1 MQRTSFD
8 VNSIAALLRQTE
20 ANLAGLKPRQEA
32 PRYLS
37 DPLGATASYP
47 APVPSRPLG
56 SGVELESQVVQLR
69 NCLETLERR
78 LEEELRSFLAISDK
92 RLQVRE
98 EQLRGVGETL
108 QASADAAL
116 EQLGR
121 RVDVRL
127 RELERA
133 GMAPTALDEVW
144 DCIKRLQNDCQDLDS
159 KLRRATS
166 TDEIA
171 ERFQEME
178 RAQAQRLEDR
188 LATQERRLSD
198 YRVQLQG
205 SNREFLQA
213 IEHRCEMLEKNFWE
227 GQSDRGDVVE
237 AVFKRLA
244 EAAPIRELHDEIN
257 SSNYDKEV
265 QRSRLAAAEAKLSKF
280 AALESKVDFMESQ
293 MSQQLEE
300 QAQQFRNVGELQQR
314 LVQKLSATEASC
326 QRVEAQ
332 GSVLQAK
339 LQAQMEEDRDRH
351 SSSFESMQLRLV
363 QRLEEVEGRSSRY
376 ATRSEKD
383 LVDNMTA
390 LAQKISEDNAAA
402 QRQAD
407 KRLHSIEERCDQ
419 VVQMA
424 RVQMERGV
432 QDLKVEAEATKNALE
447 MDLHRAERFMQE
459 MGSKISSQ
467 EAQLLRMSEMDVQRS
482 RLETLE
488 SKVNEVQGEQRTLRD
503 VKAIVDA
510 HKLQADRRHGDLE
523 ISMTSLEEQLRGREQ
538 RRSNDV
544 EEQRAR
550 YEGLE
555 SRLTEVQV
563 GQVRQNTTLE
573 NLTATLTNLEPKTVG
588 QIADMARLE
597 QAILVLQQQQR
608 NQSFATTMG
617 SLDRSGVTEPASPT
631 RASSPVGRRVEDR
644 VRRLEDAVDLLP
656 PRLQDRL
663 RALENASGSSELRS
677 SSAAS
682 AAVNAVAA
690 SLAPQLEELRTRLG
704 LLGQQQGDLDS
715 RLRRAESRER
725 PAAHQ
730 PAMQEPVAQPAR
742 EPAVDSRNASPK
754 NSPEI
759 SELEARLSR
768 LEDHLLTLDS
778 LDSSGME
785 TSALP
790 SGATLQVTLNCIGDS
805 EEPISSSDIRSALQE
820 VESVELLRVDFPD
833 RDRAAVCWVSTGSG
847 AAETRLRRLL
857 EDSDSVLRQRLGVLE
872 VSRVSAT
879 PAAAQ
884 AVARQLS
891 TRVGSLEEAQRQLAE
906 GLGSVE
912 RQVLNIEGRLAGSLG
927 LSTFS
932 RRPMPSF
939 PALPSSYSE
948 PVMEPTTEPVARAGR
963 SNAPRE
969 ADEEGSVRDLDFGAA
984 LDGSPPPDSR
994 HLPHFRSLAAEERR
1008 LEMERAAERREQER
1022 RVQEETQ
1029 RKREQEA
1036 ADRVRRE
1043 LEEAEVKRKEALE
1056 FHRRRMQEESA
1067 ARSAQLAEEA
1077 KEGELRRKRQQEE
1090 AEEAERK
1097 IREEQERQRQQRKDE
1112 DERRKKE
1119 EEQDAREIAAQ
1130 KKREQEQRMRDDEQ
1144 RRKEADEKNRKE
1156 AEEARIK
1163 EAEEAEAEEKK
1174 RKEAEAQKKR
1184 EAEEQMRKE
1193 AEEQERREAMEAEEQ
1208 RKRQEAE
1215 EAEEA
1220 RQAQQKAQEAK
1231 QKQLEAAR
1239 AAAGVVQPKEHTPTS
1254 QAGAPKPG
1262 FEKRRARVTGLPPT
1276 ARASARSKEE
1286 EIKKVF
1292 AAIDTTSSGALTL
1305 DDLQSFLCDFLG
1317 FGQAEVA
1324 AFHQRFGE
1332 GDAMSLEGFK
1342 KGYASLNPFT
1352 LTKRHKELIIRK
1364 SGSLSS
1370 AGLQALQL
1378 EELED
1383 SEVYVC
1389 ELTNTAYVDVCKRCA
1404 ILIGPSETSV
1414 FVRDCE
1420 DCVFWIA
1427 AQQLRTRDCKRCSFF
1442 LYSKTEPV
1450 IESSEDLAFAPW
1462 SASYPCSKAHFEKLG
1477 FNPEKNLWNAIYD
1490 FSGKVGKCNWRI
1502 LGLEETARLQIELED
1517 PPPKP
1522 EPENPAAPLTYEAL
1536 CAEPLESGESCGT
1549 SVGQIPQTRP
1559 ALPAAPPMDFKE
1571 VQQIVV
1577 QDGGKLAALEQLV
1590 RLRRK
1595 DSSSQPS
1602 TPGALAMATLAG
1614 KTLMKA
1620 GGGSAETEAVAKA
1633 TPASASS
1640 ALGMARLAGQTL
1652 MEAGTTVHG
1661 TMAVEEEDSSGD
1673 SPRPAPSKAPKPAAK
1688 PAAKPDAAQVRK
1700 LLGES
1705 SDEESEE
1712 AKPST
1717 APSASAALPKLSL
1730 GKAMPKPAVNRA
1742 HPVAVDSEEDD
1753 DSDIEEAMKKAA
1765 AAASAS
1771 RTSPLGGSSAAKS
1784 APTSLRLSPQS
1795 RAEASVPVVDDEDD
1809 DSGNDFDEDID
1820 LPM

>member
-1 MQRTSFD
+1 
-8 VNSIAALLRQTE
+8 
-20 ANLAGLKPRQEA
+20 
-32 PRYLS
+32 
-37 DPLGATASYP
+37 
-47 APVPSRPLG
+47 VPSRPLG

-133 GMAPTALDEVW
+133 GMAPMALDEVW

-244 EAAPIRELHDEIN
+244 EAAPIRELHDEKIN

-523 ISMTSLEEQLRGREQ
+523 ISMTSLE
-538 RRSNDV
+538 DC
-544 EEQRAR
+544 
-550 YEGLE
+550 
-555 SRLTEVQV
+555 
-563 GQVRQNTTLE
+563 
-573 NLTATLTNLEPKTVG
+573 
-588 QIADMARLE
+588 
-597 QAILVLQQQQR
+597 
-608 NQSFATTMG
+608 
-617 SLDRSGVTEPASPT
+617 
-631 RASSPVGRRVEDR
+631 
-644 VRRLEDAVDLLP
+644 
-656 PRLQDRL
+656 
-663 RALENASGSSELRS
+663 ELS
-677 SSAAS
+677 
-682 AAVNAVAA
+682 
-690 SLAPQLEELRTRLG
+690 
-704 LLGQQQGDLDS
+704 
-715 RLRRAESRER
+715 
-725 PAAHQ
+725 
-730 PAMQEPVAQPAR
+730 
-742 EPAVDSRNASPK
+742 
-754 NSPEI
+754 
-759 SELEARLSR
+759 
-768 LEDHLLTLDS
+768 
-778 LDSSGME
+778 
-785 TSALP
+785 
-790 SGATLQVTLNCIGDS
+790 
-805 EEPISSSDIRSALQE
+805 
-820 VESVELLRVDFPD
+820 
-833 RDRAAVCWVSTGSG
+833 
-847 AAETRLRRLL
+847 
-857 EDSDSVLRQRLGVLE
+857 
-872 VSRVSAT
+872 
-879 PAAAQ
+879 
-884 AVARQLS
+884 
-891 TRVGSLEEAQRQLAE
+891 
-906 GLGSVE
+906 
-912 RQVLNIEGRLAGSLG
+912 
-927 LSTFS
+927 
-932 RRPMPSF
+932 
-939 PALPSSYSE
+939 
-948 PVMEPTTEPVARAGR
+948 
-963 SNAPRE
+963 
-969 ADEEGSVRDLDFGAA
+969 
-984 LDGSPPPDSR
+984 
-994 HLPHFRSLAAEERR
+994 
-1008 LEMERAAERREQER
+1008 
-1022 RVQEETQ
+1022 
-1029 RKREQEA
+1029 
-1036 ADRVRRE
+1036 
-1043 LEEAEVKRKEALE
+1043 
-1056 FHRRRMQEESA
+1056 
-1067 ARSAQLAEEA
+1067 
-1077 KEGELRRKRQQEE
+1077 QEE

-1620 GGGSAETEAVAKA
+1620 GGGSAEMEAVAKATPASASSALGMARLAGQTLMEAGGGSAETEAVAKATPASASSALGMARLAGQTLMEAGGGSAETEAVAKA

>member
-1 MQRTSFD
+1 
-8 VNSIAALLRQTE
+8 
-20 ANLAGLKPRQEA
+20 
-32 PRYLS
+32 
-37 DPLGATASYP
+37 
-47 APVPSRPLG
+47 VPSRPLG

-133 GMAPTALDEVW
+133 GMAPMALDEVW

-244 EAAPIRELHDEIN
+244 EAAPIRELHDEKIN

-597 QAILVLQQQQR
+597 QAILVL
-608 NQSFATTMG
+608 
-617 SLDRSGVTEPASPT
+617 
-631 RASSPVGRRVEDR
+631 
-644 VRRLEDAVDLLP
+644 
-656 PRLQDRL
+656 
-663 RALENASGSSELRS
+663 
-677 SSAAS
+677 
-682 AAVNAVAA
+682 
-690 SLAPQLEELRTRLG
+690 
-704 LLGQQQGDLDS
+704 
-715 RLRRAESRER
+715 
-725 PAAHQ
+725 
-730 PAMQEPVAQPAR
+730 
-742 EPAVDSRNASPK
+742 
-754 NSPEI
+754 
-759 SELEARLSR
+759 
-768 LEDHLLTLDS
+768 
-778 LDSSGME
+778 
-785 TSALP
+785 
-790 SGATLQVTLNCIGDS
+790 
-805 EEPISSSDIRSALQE
+805 
-820 VESVELLRVDFPD
+820 
-833 RDRAAVCWVSTGSG
+833 
-847 AAETRLRRLL
+847 
-857 EDSDSVLRQRLGVLE
+857 
-872 VSRVSAT
+872 
-879 PAAAQ
+879 
-884 AVARQLS
+884 
-891 TRVGSLEEAQRQLAE
+891 
-906 GLGSVE
+906 
-912 RQVLNIEGRLAGSLG
+912 
-927 LSTFS
+927 
-932 RRPMPSF
+932 
-939 PALPSSYSE
+939 
-948 PVMEPTTEPVARAGR
+948 
-963 SNAPRE
+963 
-969 ADEEGSVRDLDFGAA
+969 
-984 LDGSPPPDSR
+984 
-994 HLPHFRSLAAEERR
+994 
-1008 LEMERAAERREQER
+1008 
-1022 RVQEETQ
+1022 
-1029 RKREQEA
+1029 
-1036 ADRVRRE
+1036 
-1043 LEEAEVKRKEALE
+1043 
-1056 FHRRRMQEESA
+1056 
-1067 ARSAQLAEEA
+1067 
-1077 KEGELRRKRQQEE
+1077 
-1090 AEEAERK
+1090 
-1097 IREEQERQRQQRKDE
+1097 QRQQRKDE

-1620 GGGSAETEAVAKA
+1620 GGGSAEMEAVAKATPASASSALGMARLAGQTLMEAGGGSAETEAVAKATPASASSALGMARLAGQTLMEAGGGSAETEAVAKA

>member
-1 MQRTSFD
+1 
-8 VNSIAALLRQTE
+8 
-20 ANLAGLKPRQEA
+20 
-32 PRYLS
+32 
-37 DPLGATASYP
+37 
-47 APVPSRPLG
+47 VPSRPLG

-133 GMAPTALDEVW
+133 GMAPMALDEVW

-244 EAAPIRELHDEIN
+244 EAAPIRELHDEKIN

-363 QRLEEVEGRSSRY
+363 QRLEE
-376 ATRSEKD
+376 
-383 LVDNMTA
+383 
-390 LAQKISEDNAAA
+390 
-402 QRQAD
+402 
-407 KRLHSIEERCDQ
+407 
-419 VVQMA
+419 
-424 RVQMERGV
+424 
-432 QDLKVEAEATKNALE
+432 
-447 MDLHRAERFMQE
+447 
-459 MGSKISSQ
+459 
-467 EAQLLRMSEMDVQRS
+467 
-482 RLETLE
+482 
-488 SKVNEVQGEQRTLRD
+488 
-503 VKAIVDA
+503 
-510 HKLQADRRHGDLE
+510 
-523 ISMTSLEEQLRGREQ
+523 
-538 RRSNDV
+538 
-544 EEQRAR
+544 
-550 YEGLE
+550 
-555 SRLTEVQV
+555 
-563 GQVRQNTTLE
+563 
-573 NLTATLTNLEPKTVG
+573 
-588 QIADMARLE
+588 
-597 QAILVLQQQQR
+597 
-608 NQSFATTMG
+608 
-617 SLDRSGVTEPASPT
+617 
-631 RASSPVGRRVEDR
+631 
-644 VRRLEDAVDLLP
+644 
-656 PRLQDRL
+656 
-663 RALENASGSSELRS
+663 
-677 SSAAS
+677 
-682 AAVNAVAA
+682 
-690 SLAPQLEELRTRLG
+690 
-704 LLGQQQGDLDS
+704 
-715 RLRRAESRER
+715 
-725 PAAHQ
+725 
-730 PAMQEPVAQPAR
+730 
-742 EPAVDSRNASPK
+742 
-754 NSPEI
+754 
-759 SELEARLSR
+759 
-768 LEDHLLTLDS
+768 
-778 LDSSGME
+778 
-785 TSALP
+785 
-790 SGATLQVTLNCIGDS
+790 
-805 EEPISSSDIRSALQE
+805 
-820 VESVELLRVDFPD
+820 
-833 RDRAAVCWVSTGSG
+833 
-847 AAETRLRRLL
+847 
-857 EDSDSVLRQRLGVLE
+857 
-872 VSRVSAT
+872 
-879 PAAAQ
+879 
-884 AVARQLS
+884 
-891 TRVGSLEEAQRQLAE
+891 
-906 GLGSVE
+906 
-912 RQVLNIEGRLAGSLG
+912 
-927 LSTFS
+927 
-932 RRPMPSF
+932 
-939 PALPSSYSE
+939 
-948 PVMEPTTEPVARAGR
+948 
-963 SNAPRE
+963 
-969 ADEEGSVRDLDFGAA
+969 
-984 LDGSPPPDSR
+984 
-994 HLPHFRSLAAEERR
+994 
-1008 LEMERAAERREQER
+1008 
-1022 RVQEETQ
+1022 
-1029 RKREQEA
+1029 
-1036 ADRVRRE
+1036 
-1043 LEEAEVKRKEALE
+1043 
-1056 FHRRRMQEESA
+1056 
-1067 ARSAQLAEEA
+1067 
-1077 KEGELRRKRQQEE
+1077 
-1090 AEEAERK
+1090 
-1097 IREEQERQRQQRKDE
+1097 
-1112 DERRKKE
+1112 
-1119 EEQDAREIAAQ
+1119 
-1130 KKREQEQRMRDDEQ
+1130 EQRMRDDEQ

-1620 GGGSAETEAVAKA
+1620 GGGSAEMEAVAKATPASASSALGMARLAGQTLMEAGGGSAETEAVAKATPASASSALGMARLAGQTLMEAGGGSAETEAVAKA

>member
-1 MQRTSFD
+1 
-8 VNSIAALLRQTE
+8 
-20 ANLAGLKPRQEA
+20 
-32 PRYLS
+32 
-37 DPLGATASYP
+37 
-47 APVPSRPLG
+47 VPSRPLG

-133 GMAPTALDEVW
+133 GMAPMALDEVW

-244 EAAPIRELHDEIN
+244 EAAPIRELHDEKIN

-790 SGATLQVTLNCIGDS
+790 SGATLQVTLDCIGDS

-1029 RKREQEA
+1029 R
-1036 ADRVRRE
+1036 
-1043 LEEAEVKRKEALE
+1043 
-1056 FHRRRMQEESA
+1056 
-1067 ARSAQLAEEA
+1067 
-1077 KEGELRRKRQQEE
+1077 
-1090 AEEAERK
+1090 
-1097 IREEQERQRQQRKDE
+1097 
-1112 DERRKKE
+1112 
-1119 EEQDAREIAAQ
+1119 
-1130 KKREQEQRMRDDEQ
+1130 KREQEQRMRDDEQ

-1620 GGGSAETEAVAKA
+1620 GGGSAEMEAVAKATPASASSALGMARLAGQTLMEAGGGSAETEAVAKATPASASSALGMARLAGQTLMEAGGGSAETEAVAKA

>member
-1 MQRTSFD
+1 
-8 VNSIAALLRQTE
+8 
-20 ANLAGLKPRQEA
+20 
-32 PRYLS
+32 
-37 DPLGATASYP
+37 
-47 APVPSRPLG
+47 VPSRPLG

-133 GMAPTALDEVW
+133 GMAPMALDEVW

-244 EAAPIRELHDEIN
+244 EAAPIRELHDEKIN

-523 ISMTSLEEQLRGREQ
+523 ISMTSL
-538 RRSNDV
+538 
-544 EEQRAR
+544 
-550 YEGLE
+550 
-555 SRLTEVQV
+555 
-563 GQVRQNTTLE
+563 
-573 NLTATLTNLEPKTVG
+573 
-588 QIADMARLE
+588 
-597 QAILVLQQQQR
+597 
-608 NQSFATTMG
+608 
-617 SLDRSGVTEPASPT
+617 
-631 RASSPVGRRVEDR
+631 
-644 VRRLEDAVDLLP
+644 
-656 PRLQDRL
+656 
-663 RALENASGSSELRS
+663 
-677 SSAAS
+677 
-682 AAVNAVAA
+682 
-690 SLAPQLEELRTRLG
+690 
-704 LLGQQQGDLDS
+704 
-715 RLRRAESRER
+715 
-725 PAAHQ
+725 
-730 PAMQEPVAQPAR
+730 
-742 EPAVDSRNASPK
+742 
-754 NSPEI
+754 
-759 SELEARLSR
+759 
-768 LEDHLLTLDS
+768 
-778 LDSSGME
+778 
-785 TSALP
+785 
-790 SGATLQVTLNCIGDS
+790 
-805 EEPISSSDIRSALQE
+805 
-820 VESVELLRVDFPD
+820 
-833 RDRAAVCWVSTGSG
+833 
-847 AAETRLRRLL
+847 
-857 EDSDSVLRQRLGVLE
+857 
-872 VSRVSAT
+872 
-879 PAAAQ
+879 
-884 AVARQLS
+884 
-891 TRVGSLEEAQRQLAE
+891 
-906 GLGSVE
+906 
-912 RQVLNIEGRLAGSLG
+912 
-927 LSTFS
+927 
-932 RRPMPSF
+932 
-939 PALPSSYSE
+939 
-948 PVMEPTTEPVARAGR
+948 
-963 SNAPRE
+963 
-969 ADEEGSVRDLDFGAA
+969 
-984 LDGSPPPDSR
+984 
-994 HLPHFRSLAAEERR
+994 
-1008 LEMERAAERREQER
+1008 
-1022 RVQEETQ
+1022 
-1029 RKREQEA
+1029 
-1036 ADRVRRE
+1036 
-1043 LEEAEVKRKEALE
+1043 
-1056 FHRRRMQEESA
+1056 
-1067 ARSAQLAEEA
+1067 
-1077 KEGELRRKRQQEE
+1077 
-1090 AEEAERK
+1090 
-1097 IREEQERQRQQRKDE
+1097 
-1112 DERRKKE
+1112 
-1119 EEQDAREIAAQ
+1119 
-1130 KKREQEQRMRDDEQ
+1130 
-1144 RRKEADEKNRKE
+1144 
-1156 AEEARIK
+1156 
-1163 EAEEAEAEEKK
+1163 
-1174 RKEAEAQKKR
+1174 EAQKKR

-1620 GGGSAETEAVAKA
+1620 GGGSAEMEAVAKATPASASSALGMARLAGQTLMEAGGGSAETEAVAKATPASASSALGMARLAGQTLMEAGGGSAETEAVAKA

>member
-1 MQRTSFD
+1 
-8 VNSIAALLRQTE
+8 
-20 ANLAGLKPRQEA
+20 
-32 PRYLS
+32 
-37 DPLGATASYP
+37 
-47 APVPSRPLG
+47 
-56 SGVELESQVVQLR
+56 
-69 NCLETLERR
+69 
-78 LEEELRSFLAISDK
+78 
-92 RLQVRE
+92 
-98 EQLRGVGETL
+98 
-108 QASADAAL
+108 
-116 EQLGR
+116 
-121 RVDVRL
+121 
-127 RELERA
+127 
-133 GMAPTALDEVW
+133 
-144 DCIKRLQNDCQDLDS
+144 
-159 KLRRATS
+159 
-166 TDEIA
+166 
-171 ERFQEME
+171 
-178 RAQAQRLEDR
+178 
-188 LATQERRLSD
+188 
-198 YRVQLQG
+198 
-205 SNREFLQA
+205 
-213 IEHRCEMLEKNFWE
+213 MLEKNFWE

-244 EAAPIRELHDEIN
+244 EAAPIRELHDEKIN

-790 SGATLQVTLNCIGDS
+790 SGATLQVTLDCIGDS

-939 PALPSSYSE
+939 P
-948 PVMEPTTEPVARAGR
+948 
-963 SNAPRE
+963 
-969 ADEEGSVRDLDFGAA
+969 
-984 LDGSPPPDSR
+984 
-994 HLPHFRSLAAEERR
+994 
-1008 LEMERAAERREQER
+1008 
-1022 RVQEETQ
+1022 
-1029 RKREQEA
+1029 
-1036 ADRVRRE
+1036 
-1043 LEEAEVKRKEALE
+1043 
-1056 FHRRRMQEESA
+1056 
-1067 ARSAQLAEEA
+1067 A

-1620 GGGSAETEAVAKA
+1620 GGGSAEMEAVAKATPASASSALGMARLAGQTLMEAGGGSAETEAVAKATPASASSALGMARLAGQTLMEAGGGSAETEAVAKA

>member
-1 MQRTSFD
+1 
-8 VNSIAALLRQTE
+8 
-20 ANLAGLKPRQEA
+20 
-32 PRYLS
+32 
-37 DPLGATASYP
+37 
-47 APVPSRPLG
+47 VPSRPLG

-133 GMAPTALDEVW
+133 GMAPMALDEVW

-244 EAAPIRELHDEIN
+244 EAAPIRELHDEKIN

-790 SGATLQVTLNCIGDS
+790 SGATLQVTLDCIGDS

-1144 RRKEADEKNRKE
+1144 RRKE
-1156 AEEARIK
+1156 
-1163 EAEEAEAEEKK
+1163 
-1174 RKEAEAQKKR
+1174 
-1184 EAEEQMRKE
+1184 
-1193 AEEQERREAMEAEEQ
+1193 
-1208 RKRQEAE
+1208 
-1215 EAEEA
+1215 
-1220 RQAQQKAQEAK
+1220 
-1231 QKQLEAAR
+1231 
-1239 AAAGVVQPKEHTPTS
+1239 
-1254 QAGAPKPG
+1254 
-1262 FEKRRARVTGLPPT
+1262 
-1276 ARASARSKEE
+1276 
-1286 EIKKVF
+1286 
-1292 AAIDTTSSGALTL
+1292 
-1305 DDLQSFLCDFLG
+1305 
-1317 FGQAEVA
+1317 
-1324 AFHQRFGE
+1324 
-1332 GDAMSLEGFK
+1332 
-1342 KGYASLNPFT
+1342 
-1352 LTKRHKELIIRK
+1352 
-1364 SGSLSS
+1364 
-1370 AGLQALQL
+1370 
-1378 EELED
+1378 
-1383 SEVYVC
+1383 
-1389 ELTNTAYVDVCKRCA
+1389 
-1404 ILIGPSETSV
+1404 
-1414 FVRDCE
+1414 
-1420 DCVFWIA
+1420 
-1427 AQQLRTRDCKRCSFF
+1427 
-1442 LYSKTEPV
+1442 
-1450 IESSEDLAFAPW
+1450 
-1462 SASYPCSKAHFEKLG
+1462 
-1477 FNPEKNLWNAIYD
+1477 
-1490 FSGKVGKCNWRI
+1490 
-1502 LGLEETARLQIELED
+1502 
-1517 PPPKP
+1517 
-1522 EPENPAAPLTYEAL
+1522 
-1536 CAEPLESGESCGT
+1536 
-1549 SVGQIPQTRP
+1549 
-1559 ALPAAPPMDFKE
+1559 
-1571 VQQIVV
+1571 
-1577 QDGGKLAALEQLV
+1577 
-1590 RLRRK
+1590 

-1614 KTLMKA
+1614 KTLMKAGGGSAEMEAVAKATPASASSALGMARLAGQTLMEAGGGSAETEAVAKATPASASSALGMARLAGQTLMEA

>member
-1 MQRTSFD
+1 
-8 VNSIAALLRQTE
+8 
-20 ANLAGLKPRQEA
+20 
-32 PRYLS
+32 
-37 DPLGATASYP
+37 
-47 APVPSRPLG
+47 VPSRPLG

-133 GMAPTALDEVW
+133 GMAPMALDEVW

-244 EAAPIRELHDEIN
+244 EAAPIRELHDEKIN
-257 SSNYDKEV
+257 SSNYDKE
-265 QRSRLAAAEAKLSKF
+265 
-280 AALESKVDFMESQ
+280 
-293 MSQQLEE
+293 
-300 QAQQFRNVGELQQR
+300 
-314 LVQKLSATEASC
+314 
-326 QRVEAQ
+326 
-332 GSVLQAK
+332 
-339 LQAQMEEDRDRH
+339 
-351 SSSFESMQLRLV
+351 
-363 QRLEEVEGRSSRY
+363 
-376 ATRSEKD
+376 
-383 LVDNMTA
+383 
-390 LAQKISEDNAAA
+390 
-402 QRQAD
+402 
-407 KRLHSIEERCDQ
+407 
-419 VVQMA
+419 
-424 RVQMERGV
+424 
-432 QDLKVEAEATKNALE
+432 
-447 MDLHRAERFMQE
+447 
-459 MGSKISSQ
+459 
-467 EAQLLRMSEMDVQRS
+467 
-482 RLETLE
+482 
-488 SKVNEVQGEQRTLRD
+488 
-503 VKAIVDA
+503 
-510 HKLQADRRHGDLE
+510 
-523 ISMTSLEEQLRGREQ
+523 
-538 RRSNDV
+538 
-544 EEQRAR
+544 
-550 YEGLE
+550 
-555 SRLTEVQV
+555 
-563 GQVRQNTTLE
+563 
-573 NLTATLTNLEPKTVG
+573 
-588 QIADMARLE
+588 
-597 QAILVLQQQQR
+597 
-608 NQSFATTMG
+608 
-617 SLDRSGVTEPASPT
+617 
-631 RASSPVGRRVEDR
+631 
-644 VRRLEDAVDLLP
+644 
-656 PRLQDRL
+656 
-663 RALENASGSSELRS
+663 
-677 SSAAS
+677 
-682 AAVNAVAA
+682 
-690 SLAPQLEELRTRLG
+690 
-704 LLGQQQGDLDS
+704 
-715 RLRRAESRER
+715 
-725 PAAHQ
+725 
-730 PAMQEPVAQPAR
+730 
-742 EPAVDSRNASPK
+742 
-754 NSPEI
+754 
-759 SELEARLSR
+759 
-768 LEDHLLTLDS
+768 
-778 LDSSGME
+778 
-785 TSALP
+785 
-790 SGATLQVTLNCIGDS
+790 
-805 EEPISSSDIRSALQE
+805 
-820 VESVELLRVDFPD
+820 
-833 RDRAAVCWVSTGSG
+833 
-847 AAETRLRRLL
+847 
-857 EDSDSVLRQRLGVLE
+857 
-872 VSRVSAT
+872 
-879 PAAAQ
+879 
-884 AVARQLS
+884 
-891 TRVGSLEEAQRQLAE
+891 
-906 GLGSVE
+906 
-912 RQVLNIEGRLAGSLG
+912 
-927 LSTFS
+927 
-932 RRPMPSF
+932 
-939 PALPSSYSE
+939 
-948 PVMEPTTEPVARAGR
+948 
-963 SNAPRE
+963 
-969 ADEEGSVRDLDFGAA
+969 
-984 LDGSPPPDSR
+984 
-994 HLPHFRSLAAEERR
+994 
-1008 LEMERAAERREQER
+1008 
-1022 RVQEETQ
+1022 
-1029 RKREQEA
+1029 
-1036 ADRVRRE
+1036 
-1043 LEEAEVKRKEALE
+1043 
-1056 FHRRRMQEESA
+1056 
-1067 ARSAQLAEEA
+1067 
-1077 KEGELRRKRQQEE
+1077 
-1090 AEEAERK
+1090 
-1097 IREEQERQRQQRKDE
+1097 QRKDE

-1620 GGGSAETEAVAKA
+1620 GGGSAEMEAVAKATPASASSALGMARLAGQTLMEAGGGSAETEAVAKATPASASSALGMARLAGQTLMEAGGGSAETEAVAKA

>member
-1 MQRTSFD
+1 
-8 VNSIAALLRQTE
+8 
-20 ANLAGLKPRQEA
+20 
-32 PRYLS
+32 
-37 DPLGATASYP
+37 
-47 APVPSRPLG
+47 VPSRPLG

-133 GMAPTALDEVW
+133 GMAPMALDEVW

-244 EAAPIRELHDEIN
+244 EAAPIRELHDEKIN

-790 SGATLQVTLNCIGDS
+790 SGATLQVTLDCIGDS

-1029 RKREQEA
+1029 RKRE
-1036 ADRVRRE
+1036 
-1043 LEEAEVKRKEALE
+1043 
-1056 FHRRRMQEESA
+1056 
-1067 ARSAQLAEEA
+1067 
-1077 KEGELRRKRQQEE
+1077 QEE

-1620 GGGSAETEAVAKA
+1620 GGGSAEMEAVAKATPASASSALGMARLAGQTLMEAGGGSAETEAVAKATPASASSALGMARLAGQTLMEAGGGSAETEAVAKA

>member
-1 MQRTSFD
+1 
-8 VNSIAALLRQTE
+8 
-20 ANLAGLKPRQEA
+20 
-32 PRYLS
+32 
-37 DPLGATASYP
+37 
-47 APVPSRPLG
+47 VPSRPLG

-133 GMAPTALDEVW
+133 GMAPMALDEVW

-244 EAAPIRELHDEIN
+244 EAAPIRELHDEKIN

-631 RASSPVGRRVEDR
+631 RASSP
-644 VRRLEDAVDLLP
+644 
-656 PRLQDRL
+656 
-663 RALENASGSSELRS
+663 
-677 SSAAS
+677 
-682 AAVNAVAA
+682 
-690 SLAPQLEELRTRLG
+690 LEELRTRLG

-790 SGATLQVTLNCIGDS
+790 SGATLQVTLDCIGDS

-1043 LEEAEVKRKEALE
+1043 LEEAEVKRKALE

-1620 GGGSAETEAVAKA
+1620 GGGSAEMEAVAKATPASASSALGMARLAGQTLMEAGGGSAETEAVAKATPASASSALGMARLAGQTLMEAGGGSAETEAVAKA

>member
-1 MQRTSFD
+1 
-8 VNSIAALLRQTE
+8 
-20 ANLAGLKPRQEA
+20 
-32 PRYLS
+32 
-37 DPLGATASYP
+37 
-47 APVPSRPLG
+47 VPSRPLG

-133 GMAPTALDEVW
+133 GMAPMALDEVW

-244 EAAPIRELHDEIN
+244 EAAPIRELHDEKIN

-523 ISMTSLEEQLRGREQ
+523 ISMTSL
-538 RRSNDV
+538 
-544 EEQRAR
+544 
-550 YEGLE
+550 
-555 SRLTEVQV
+555 
-563 GQVRQNTTLE
+563 
-573 NLTATLTNLEPKTVG
+573 
-588 QIADMARLE
+588 
-597 QAILVLQQQQR
+597 
-608 NQSFATTMG
+608 
-617 SLDRSGVTEPASPT
+617 
-631 RASSPVGRRVEDR
+631 
-644 VRRLEDAVDLLP
+644 
-656 PRLQDRL
+656 
-663 RALENASGSSELRS
+663 
-677 SSAAS
+677 
-682 AAVNAVAA
+682 
-690 SLAPQLEELRTRLG
+690 
-704 LLGQQQGDLDS
+704 
-715 RLRRAESRER
+715 
-725 PAAHQ
+725 
-730 PAMQEPVAQPAR
+730 
-742 EPAVDSRNASPK
+742 
-754 NSPEI
+754 
-759 SELEARLSR
+759 
-768 LEDHLLTLDS
+768 
-778 LDSSGME
+778 
-785 TSALP
+785 
-790 SGATLQVTLNCIGDS
+790 
-805 EEPISSSDIRSALQE
+805 
-820 VESVELLRVDFPD
+820 
-833 RDRAAVCWVSTGSG
+833 
-847 AAETRLRRLL
+847 
-857 EDSDSVLRQRLGVLE
+857 
-872 VSRVSAT
+872 
-879 PAAAQ
+879 
-884 AVARQLS
+884 
-891 TRVGSLEEAQRQLAE
+891 
-906 GLGSVE
+906 
-912 RQVLNIEGRLAGSLG
+912 
-927 LSTFS
+927 
-932 RRPMPSF
+932 
-939 PALPSSYSE
+939 
-948 PVMEPTTEPVARAGR
+948 
-963 SNAPRE
+963 
-969 ADEEGSVRDLDFGAA
+969 
-984 LDGSPPPDSR
+984 
-994 HLPHFRSLAAEERR
+994 
-1008 LEMERAAERREQER
+1008 
-1022 RVQEETQ
+1022 
-1029 RKREQEA
+1029 
-1036 ADRVRRE
+1036 
-1043 LEEAEVKRKEALE
+1043 
-1056 FHRRRMQEESA
+1056 
-1067 ARSAQLAEEA
+1067 
-1077 KEGELRRKRQQEE
+1077 
-1090 AEEAERK
+1090 
-1097 IREEQERQRQQRKDE
+1097 
-1112 DERRKKE
+1112 
-1119 EEQDAREIAAQ
+1119 
-1130 KKREQEQRMRDDEQ
+1130 
-1144 RRKEADEKNRKE
+1144 
-1156 AEEARIK
+1156 
-1163 EAEEAEAEEKK
+1163 
-1174 RKEAEAQKKR
+1174 
-1184 EAEEQMRKE
+1184 EEQMRKE

-1620 GGGSAETEAVAKA
+1620 GGGSAEMEAVAKATPASASSALGMARLAGQTLMEAGGGSAETEAVAKATPASASSALGMARLAGQTLMEAGGGSAETEAVAKA

>member
-1 MQRTSFD
+1 
-8 VNSIAALLRQTE
+8 
-20 ANLAGLKPRQEA
+20 
-32 PRYLS
+32 
-37 DPLGATASYP
+37 
-47 APVPSRPLG
+47 VPSRPLG

-133 GMAPTALDEVW
+133 GMAPMALDEVW

-244 EAAPIRELHDEIN
+244 EAAPIRELHDEKIN

-467 EAQLLRMSEMDVQRS
+467 
-482 RLETLE
+482 
-488 SKVNEVQGEQRTLRD
+488 
-503 VKAIVDA
+503 
-510 HKLQADRRHGDLE
+510 
-523 ISMTSLEEQLRGREQ
+523 
-538 RRSNDV
+538 
-544 EEQRAR
+544 
-550 YEGLE
+550 
-555 SRLTEVQV
+555 
-563 GQVRQNTTLE
+563 
-573 NLTATLTNLEPKTVG
+573 
-588 QIADMARLE
+588 
-597 QAILVLQQQQR
+597 
-608 NQSFATTMG
+608 
-617 SLDRSGVTEPASPT
+617 
-631 RASSPVGRRVEDR
+631 
-644 VRRLEDAVDLLP
+644 
-656 PRLQDRL
+656 
-663 RALENASGSSELRS
+663 
-677 SSAAS
+677 
-682 AAVNAVAA
+682 
-690 SLAPQLEELRTRLG
+690 
-704 LLGQQQGDLDS
+704 
-715 RLRRAESRER
+715 
-725 PAAHQ
+725 
-730 PAMQEPVAQPAR
+730 
-742 EPAVDSRNASPK
+742 
-754 NSPEI
+754 
-759 SELEARLSR
+759 
-768 LEDHLLTLDS
+768 
-778 LDSSGME
+778 
-785 TSALP
+785 
-790 SGATLQVTLNCIGDS
+790 
-805 EEPISSSDIRSALQE
+805 
-820 VESVELLRVDFPD
+820 
-833 RDRAAVCWVSTGSG
+833 
-847 AAETRLRRLL
+847 
-857 EDSDSVLRQRLGVLE
+857 
-872 VSRVSAT
+872 
-879 PAAAQ
+879 
-884 AVARQLS
+884 
-891 TRVGSLEEAQRQLAE
+891 
-906 GLGSVE
+906 
-912 RQVLNIEGRLAGSLG
+912 
-927 LSTFS
+927 
-932 RRPMPSF
+932 
-939 PALPSSYSE
+939 
-948 PVMEPTTEPVARAGR
+948 
-963 SNAPRE
+963 
-969 ADEEGSVRDLDFGAA
+969 
-984 LDGSPPPDSR
+984 
-994 HLPHFRSLAAEERR
+994 
-1008 LEMERAAERREQER
+1008 
-1022 RVQEETQ
+1022 
-1029 RKREQEA
+1029 
-1036 ADRVRRE
+1036 
-1043 LEEAEVKRKEALE
+1043 
-1056 FHRRRMQEESA
+1056 
-1067 ARSAQLAEEA
+1067 
-1077 KEGELRRKRQQEE
+1077 E

-1620 GGGSAETEAVAKA
+1620 GGGSAEMEAVAKATPASASSALGMARLAGQTLMEAGGGSAETEAVAKATPASASSALGMARLAGQTLMEAGGGSAETEAVAKA

>member
-1 MQRTSFD
+1 
-8 VNSIAALLRQTE
+8 
-20 ANLAGLKPRQEA
+20 
-32 PRYLS
+32 
-37 DPLGATASYP
+37 
-47 APVPSRPLG
+47 VPSRPLG

-133 GMAPTALDEVW
+133 GMAPMALDEVW

-790 SGATLQVTLNCIGDS
+790 SGATLQVTLDCIGDS

-1620 GGGSAETEAVAKA
+1620 GGGSAEMEAVAKA

>member
-1 MQRTSFD
+1 
-8 VNSIAALLRQTE
+8 
-20 ANLAGLKPRQEA
+20 
-32 PRYLS
+32 
-37 DPLGATASYP
+37 
-47 APVPSRPLG
+47 VPSRPLG

-133 GMAPTALDEVW
+133 GMAPMALDEVW

-244 EAAPIRELHDEIN
+244 EAAPIRELHDEKIN

-790 SGATLQVTLNCIGDS
+790 SGATLQVTLDCIGDS

-1029 RKREQEA
+1029 RKP
-1036 ADRVRRE
+1036 
-1043 LEEAEVKRKEALE
+1043 
-1056 FHRRRMQEESA
+1056 
-1067 ARSAQLAEEA
+1067 
-1077 KEGELRRKRQQEE
+1077 
-1090 AEEAERK
+1090 ERK

-1620 GGGSAETEAVAKA
+1620 GGGSAEMEAVAKATPASASSALGMARLAGQTLMEAGGGSAETEAVAKATPASASSALGMARLAGQTLMEAGGGSAETEAVAKA

>member
-1 MQRTSFD
+1 M
-8 VNSIAALLRQTE
+8 
-20 ANLAGLKPRQEA
+20 
-32 PRYLS
+32 
-37 DPLGATASYP
+37 
-47 APVPSRPLG
+47 
-56 SGVELESQVVQLR
+56 
-69 NCLETLERR
+69 
-78 LEEELRSFLAISDK
+78 
-92 RLQVRE
+92 
-98 EQLRGVGETL
+98 
-108 QASADAAL
+108 
-116 EQLGR
+116 
-121 RVDVRL
+121 
-127 RELERA
+127 
-133 GMAPTALDEVW
+133 W
-144 DCIKRLQNDCQDLDS
+144 
-159 KLRRATS
+159 
-166 TDEIA
+166 
-171 ERFQEME
+171 
-178 RAQAQRLEDR
+178 
-188 LATQERRLSD
+188 RLSD

-213 IEHRCEMLEKNFWE
+213 KESAAMAKPWVVWSQAIEHRCEMQRARAKRLEKNFWE

-244 EAAPIRELHDEIN
+244 EAAPIRELHDEKIN

>member
-1 MQRTSFD
+1 
-8 VNSIAALLRQTE
+8 
-20 ANLAGLKPRQEA
+20 
-32 PRYLS
+32 
-37 DPLGATASYP
+37 
-47 APVPSRPLG
+47 VPSRPLG

-133 GMAPTALDEVW
+133 GMAPMALDEVW

-244 EAAPIRELHDEIN
+244 EAAPIRELHDEKIN

-790 SGATLQVTLNCIGDS
+790 SGATLQVTLDCIGDS

-857 EDSDSVLRQRLGVLE
+857 EDSDSVLRQRLG
-872 VSRVSAT
+872 
-879 PAAAQ
+879 
-884 AVARQLS
+884 
-891 TRVGSLEEAQRQLAE
+891 
-906 GLGSVE
+906 
-912 RQVLNIEGRLAGSLG
+912 
-927 LSTFS
+927 
-932 RRPMPSF
+932 
-939 PALPSSYSE
+939 
-948 PVMEPTTEPVARAGR
+948 
-963 SNAPRE
+963 
-969 ADEEGSVRDLDFGAA
+969 
-984 LDGSPPPDSR
+984 
-994 HLPHFRSLAAEERR
+994 
-1008 LEMERAAERREQER
+1008 
-1022 RVQEETQ
+1022 
-1029 RKREQEA
+1029 
-1036 ADRVRRE
+1036 
-1043 LEEAEVKRKEALE
+1043 
-1056 FHRRRMQEESA
+1056 
-1067 ARSAQLAEEA
+1067 
-1077 KEGELRRKRQQEE
+1077 

-1620 GGGSAETEAVAKA
+1620 GGGSAEMEAVAKATPASASSALGMARLAGQTLMEAGGGSAETEAVAKATPASASSALGMARLAGQTLMEAGGGSAETEAVAKA

>member
-1 MQRTSFD
+1 
-8 VNSIAALLRQTE
+8 
-20 ANLAGLKPRQEA
+20 
-32 PRYLS
+32 
-37 DPLGATASYP
+37 
-47 APVPSRPLG
+47 VPSRPLG

-133 GMAPTALDEVW
+133 GMAPMALDEVW

-244 EAAPIRELHDEIN
+244 EAAPIRELHDEKIN

-538 RRSNDV
+538 RR
-544 EEQRAR
+544 
-550 YEGLE
+550 
-555 SRLTEVQV
+555 T
-563 GQVRQNTTLE
+563 
-573 NLTATLTNLEPKTVG
+573 
-588 QIADMARLE
+588 
-597 QAILVLQQQQR
+597 
-608 NQSFATTMG
+608 
-617 SLDRSGVTEPASPT
+617 
-631 RASSPVGRRVEDR
+631 
-644 VRRLEDAVDLLP
+644 
-656 PRLQDRL
+656 
-663 RALENASGSSELRS
+663 
-677 SSAAS
+677 
-682 AAVNAVAA
+682 
-690 SLAPQLEELRTRLG
+690 
-704 LLGQQQGDLDS
+704 
-715 RLRRAESRER
+715 
-725 PAAHQ
+725 
-730 PAMQEPVAQPAR
+730 
-742 EPAVDSRNASPK
+742 
-754 NSPEI
+754 
-759 SELEARLSR
+759 
-768 LEDHLLTLDS
+768 
-778 LDSSGME
+778 
-785 TSALP
+785 
-790 SGATLQVTLNCIGDS
+790 
-805 EEPISSSDIRSALQE
+805 
-820 VESVELLRVDFPD
+820 
-833 RDRAAVCWVSTGSG
+833 
-847 AAETRLRRLL
+847 
-857 EDSDSVLRQRLGVLE
+857 
-872 VSRVSAT
+872 
-879 PAAAQ
+879 
-884 AVARQLS
+884 
-891 TRVGSLEEAQRQLAE
+891 
-906 GLGSVE
+906 
-912 RQVLNIEGRLAGSLG
+912 
-927 LSTFS
+927 
-932 RRPMPSF
+932 
-939 PALPSSYSE
+939 
-948 PVMEPTTEPVARAGR
+948 
-963 SNAPRE
+963 
-969 ADEEGSVRDLDFGAA
+969 
-984 LDGSPPPDSR
+984 
-994 HLPHFRSLAAEERR
+994 
-1008 LEMERAAERREQER
+1008 
-1022 RVQEETQ
+1022 
-1029 RKREQEA
+1029 
-1036 ADRVRRE
+1036 
-1043 LEEAEVKRKEALE
+1043 
-1056 FHRRRMQEESA
+1056 
-1067 ARSAQLAEEA
+1067 
-1077 KEGELRRKRQQEE
+1077 
-1090 AEEAERK
+1090 
-1097 IREEQERQRQQRKDE
+1097 
-1112 DERRKKE
+1112 
-1119 EEQDAREIAAQ
+1119 
-1130 KKREQEQRMRDDEQ
+1130 
-1144 RRKEADEKNRKE
+1144 DEKNRKE

-1620 GGGSAETEAVAKA
+1620 GGGSAEMEAVAKATPASASSALGMARLAGQTLMEAGGGSAETEAVAKATPASASSALGMARLAGQTLMEAGGGSAETEAVAKA

>member
-1 MQRTSFD
+1 
-8 VNSIAALLRQTE
+8 
-20 ANLAGLKPRQEA
+20 
-32 PRYLS
+32 
-37 DPLGATASYP
+37 
-47 APVPSRPLG
+47 VPSRPLG

-133 GMAPTALDEVW
+133 GMAPMALDEVW

-244 EAAPIRELHDEIN
+244 EAAPIRELHDEKIN

-339 LQAQMEEDRDRH
+339 LQ
-351 SSSFESMQLRLV
+351 
-363 QRLEEVEGRSSRY
+363 
-376 ATRSEKD
+376 
-383 LVDNMTA
+383 
-390 LAQKISEDNAAA
+390 
-402 QRQAD
+402 
-407 KRLHSIEERCDQ
+407 
-419 VVQMA
+419 
-424 RVQMERGV
+424 
-432 QDLKVEAEATKNALE
+432 
-447 MDLHRAERFMQE
+447 
-459 MGSKISSQ
+459 
-467 EAQLLRMSEMDVQRS
+467 
-482 RLETLE
+482 
-488 SKVNEVQGEQRTLRD
+488 
-503 VKAIVDA
+503 
-510 HKLQADRRHGDLE
+510 
-523 ISMTSLEEQLRGREQ
+523 
-538 RRSNDV
+538 
-544 EEQRAR
+544 
-550 YEGLE
+550 
-555 SRLTEVQV
+555 
-563 GQVRQNTTLE
+563 
-573 NLTATLTNLEPKTVG
+573 
-588 QIADMARLE
+588 
-597 QAILVLQQQQR
+597 
-608 NQSFATTMG
+608 
-617 SLDRSGVTEPASPT
+617 
-631 RASSPVGRRVEDR
+631 
-644 VRRLEDAVDLLP
+644 
-656 PRLQDRL
+656 
-663 RALENASGSSELRS
+663 
-677 SSAAS
+677 
-682 AAVNAVAA
+682 
-690 SLAPQLEELRTRLG
+690 
-704 LLGQQQGDLDS
+704 
-715 RLRRAESRER
+715 
-725 PAAHQ
+725 
-730 PAMQEPVAQPAR
+730 
-742 EPAVDSRNASPK
+742 
-754 NSPEI
+754 
-759 SELEARLSR
+759 
-768 LEDHLLTLDS
+768 
-778 LDSSGME
+778 
-785 TSALP
+785 
-790 SGATLQVTLNCIGDS
+790 
-805 EEPISSSDIRSALQE
+805 
-820 VESVELLRVDFPD
+820 
-833 RDRAAVCWVSTGSG
+833 
-847 AAETRLRRLL
+847 
-857 EDSDSVLRQRLGVLE
+857 
-872 VSRVSAT
+872 
-879 PAAAQ
+879 
-884 AVARQLS
+884 
-891 TRVGSLEEAQRQLAE
+891 
-906 GLGSVE
+906 
-912 RQVLNIEGRLAGSLG
+912 
-927 LSTFS
+927 
-932 RRPMPSF
+932 
-939 PALPSSYSE
+939 
-948 PVMEPTTEPVARAGR
+948 
-963 SNAPRE
+963 
-969 ADEEGSVRDLDFGAA
+969 
-984 LDGSPPPDSR
+984 
-994 HLPHFRSLAAEERR
+994 
-1008 LEMERAAERREQER
+1008 
-1022 RVQEETQ
+1022 
-1029 RKREQEA
+1029 
-1036 ADRVRRE
+1036 
-1043 LEEAEVKRKEALE
+1043 
-1056 FHRRRMQEESA
+1056 
-1067 ARSAQLAEEA
+1067 
-1077 KEGELRRKRQQEE
+1077 
-1090 AEEAERK
+1090 
-1097 IREEQERQRQQRKDE
+1097 
-1112 DERRKKE
+1112 RRKKE

-1620 GGGSAETEAVAKA
+1620 GGGSAEMEAVAKATPASASSALGMARLAGQTLMEAGGGSAETEAVAKATPASASSALGMARLAGQTLMEAGGGSAETEAVAKA

>member
-1 MQRTSFD
+1 
-8 VNSIAALLRQTE
+8 
-20 ANLAGLKPRQEA
+20 
-32 PRYLS
+32 
-37 DPLGATASYP
+37 
-47 APVPSRPLG
+47 
-56 SGVELESQVVQLR
+56 
-69 NCLETLERR
+69 
-78 LEEELRSFLAISDK
+78 
-92 RLQVRE
+92 
-98 EQLRGVGETL
+98 
-108 QASADAAL
+108 
-116 EQLGR
+116 
-121 RVDVRL
+121 
-127 RELERA
+127 
-133 GMAPTALDEVW
+133 
-144 DCIKRLQNDCQDLDS
+144 
-159 KLRRATS
+159 
-166 TDEIA
+166 
-171 ERFQEME
+171 
-178 RAQAQRLEDR
+178 
-188 LATQERRLSD
+188 
-198 YRVQLQG
+198 
-205 SNREFLQA
+205 
-213 IEHRCEMLEKNFWE
+213 MLEKNFWE

-244 EAAPIRELHDEIN
+244 EAAPIRELHDEKIN

-790 SGATLQVTLNCIGDS
+790 SGATLQVTLDCIGDS

-857 EDSDSVLRQRLGVLE
+857 
-872 VSRVSAT
+872 
-879 PAAAQ
+879 
-884 AVARQLS
+884 
-891 TRVGSLEEAQRQLAE
+891 
-906 GLGSVE
+906 
-912 RQVLNIEGRLAGSLG
+912 
-927 LSTFS
+927 
-932 RRPMPSF
+932 
-939 PALPSSYSE
+939 
-948 PVMEPTTEPVARAGR
+948 
-963 SNAPRE
+963 
-969 ADEEGSVRDLDFGAA
+969 
-984 LDGSPPPDSR
+984 
-994 HLPHFRSLAAEERR
+994 
-1008 LEMERAAERREQER
+1008 
-1022 RVQEETQ
+1022 
-1029 RKREQEA
+1029 
-1036 ADRVRRE
+1036 
-1043 LEEAEVKRKEALE
+1043 
-1056 FHRRRMQEESA
+1056 
-1067 ARSAQLAEEA
+1067 
-1077 KEGELRRKRQQEE
+1077 EE

-1620 GGGSAETEAVAKA
+1620 GGGSAEMEAVAKATPASASSALGMARLAGQTLMEAGGGSAETEAVAKATPASASSALGMARLAGQTLMEAGGGSAETEAVAKA

>member
-1 MQRTSFD
+1 
-8 VNSIAALLRQTE
+8 
-20 ANLAGLKPRQEA
+20 
-32 PRYLS
+32 
-37 DPLGATASYP
+37 
-47 APVPSRPLG
+47 VPSRPLG

-133 GMAPTALDEVW
+133 GMAPMALDEVW

-244 EAAPIRELHDEIN
+244 EAAPIRELHDEKIN

-790 SGATLQVTLNCIGDS
+790 SGATLQVTLDCIGDS

-1022 RVQEETQ
+1022 R
-1029 RKREQEA
+1029 
-1036 ADRVRRE
+1036 
-1043 LEEAEVKRKEALE
+1043 
-1056 FHRRRMQEESA
+1056 
-1067 ARSAQLAEEA
+1067 EA

-1620 GGGSAETEAVAKA
+1620 GGGSAEMEAVAKATPASASSALGMARLAGQTLMEAGGGSAETEAVAKATPASASSALGMARLAGQTLMEAGGGSAETEAVAKA

>member
-1 MQRTSFD
+1 
-8 VNSIAALLRQTE
+8 
-20 ANLAGLKPRQEA
+20 
-32 PRYLS
+32 
-37 DPLGATASYP
+37 
-47 APVPSRPLG
+47 VPSRPLG

-133 GMAPTALDEVW
+133 GMAPMALDEVW

-244 EAAPIRELHDEIN
+244 EAAPIRELHDEKIN

-538 RRSNDV
+538 RRSND
-544 EEQRAR
+544 
-550 YEGLE
+550 
-555 SRLTEVQV
+555 
-563 GQVRQNTTLE
+563 
-573 NLTATLTNLEPKTVG
+573 
-588 QIADMARLE
+588 
-597 QAILVLQQQQR
+597 
-608 NQSFATTMG
+608 
-617 SLDRSGVTEPASPT
+617 
-631 RASSPVGRRVEDR
+631 
-644 VRRLEDAVDLLP
+644 
-656 PRLQDRL
+656 
-663 RALENASGSSELRS
+663 
-677 SSAAS
+677 
-682 AAVNAVAA
+682 
-690 SLAPQLEELRTRLG
+690 
-704 LLGQQQGDLDS
+704 
-715 RLRRAESRER
+715 
-725 PAAHQ
+725 
-730 PAMQEPVAQPAR
+730 
-742 EPAVDSRNASPK
+742 
-754 NSPEI
+754 
-759 SELEARLSR
+759 
-768 LEDHLLTLDS
+768 
-778 LDSSGME
+778 
-785 TSALP
+785 
-790 SGATLQVTLNCIGDS
+790 
-805 EEPISSSDIRSALQE
+805 
-820 VESVELLRVDFPD
+820 
-833 RDRAAVCWVSTGSG
+833 
-847 AAETRLRRLL
+847 
-857 EDSDSVLRQRLGVLE
+857 
-872 VSRVSAT
+872 
-879 PAAAQ
+879 
-884 AVARQLS
+884 
-891 TRVGSLEEAQRQLAE
+891 
-906 GLGSVE
+906 
-912 RQVLNIEGRLAGSLG
+912 
-927 LSTFS
+927 
-932 RRPMPSF
+932 
-939 PALPSSYSE
+939 
-948 PVMEPTTEPVARAGR
+948 
-963 SNAPRE
+963 
-969 ADEEGSVRDLDFGAA
+969 
-984 LDGSPPPDSR
+984 
-994 HLPHFRSLAAEERR
+994 
-1008 LEMERAAERREQER
+1008 
-1022 RVQEETQ
+1022 
-1029 RKREQEA
+1029 
-1036 ADRVRRE
+1036 
-1043 LEEAEVKRKEALE
+1043 
-1056 FHRRRMQEESA
+1056 
-1067 ARSAQLAEEA
+1067 
-1077 KEGELRRKRQQEE
+1077 
-1090 AEEAERK
+1090 
-1097 IREEQERQRQQRKDE
+1097 
-1112 DERRKKE
+1112 
-1119 EEQDAREIAAQ
+1119 
-1130 KKREQEQRMRDDEQ
+1130 
-1144 RRKEADEKNRKE
+1144 
-1156 AEEARIK
+1156 
-1163 EAEEAEAEEKK
+1163 
-1174 RKEAEAQKKR
+1174 AEAQKKR

-1620 GGGSAETEAVAKA
+1620 GGGSAEMEAVAKATPASASSALGMARLAGQTLMEAGGGSAETEAVAKATPASASSALGMARLAGQTLMEAGGGSAETEAVAKA

>member
-1 MQRTSFD
+1 
-8 VNSIAALLRQTE
+8 
-20 ANLAGLKPRQEA
+20 
-32 PRYLS
+32 
-37 DPLGATASYP
+37 
-47 APVPSRPLG
+47 VPSRPLG

-133 GMAPTALDEVW
+133 GMAPMALDEVW

-244 EAAPIRELHDEIN
+244 EAAPIRELHDEKIN

-523 ISMTSLEEQLRGREQ
+523 ISMTSL
-538 RRSNDV
+538 
-544 EEQRAR
+544 
-550 YEGLE
+550 
-555 SRLTEVQV
+555 
-563 GQVRQNTTLE
+563 
-573 NLTATLTNLEPKTVG
+573 
-588 QIADMARLE
+588 
-597 QAILVLQQQQR
+597 
-608 NQSFATTMG
+608 
-617 SLDRSGVTEPASPT
+617 
-631 RASSPVGRRVEDR
+631 
-644 VRRLEDAVDLLP
+644 
-656 PRLQDRL
+656 
-663 RALENASGSSELRS
+663 
-677 SSAAS
+677 
-682 AAVNAVAA
+682 
-690 SLAPQLEELRTRLG
+690 
-704 LLGQQQGDLDS
+704 
-715 RLRRAESRER
+715 
-725 PAAHQ
+725 
-730 PAMQEPVAQPAR
+730 
-742 EPAVDSRNASPK
+742 
-754 NSPEI
+754 
-759 SELEARLSR
+759 
-768 LEDHLLTLDS
+768 
-778 LDSSGME
+778 
-785 TSALP
+785 
-790 SGATLQVTLNCIGDS
+790 
-805 EEPISSSDIRSALQE
+805 
-820 VESVELLRVDFPD
+820 
-833 RDRAAVCWVSTGSG
+833 
-847 AAETRLRRLL
+847 
-857 EDSDSVLRQRLGVLE
+857 
-872 VSRVSAT
+872 
-879 PAAAQ
+879 
-884 AVARQLS
+884 
-891 TRVGSLEEAQRQLAE
+891 
-906 GLGSVE
+906 
-912 RQVLNIEGRLAGSLG
+912 
-927 LSTFS
+927 
-932 RRPMPSF
+932 
-939 PALPSSYSE
+939 
-948 PVMEPTTEPVARAGR
+948 
-963 SNAPRE
+963 
-969 ADEEGSVRDLDFGAA
+969 
-984 LDGSPPPDSR
+984 
-994 HLPHFRSLAAEERR
+994 
-1008 LEMERAAERREQER
+1008 
-1022 RVQEETQ
+1022 
-1029 RKREQEA
+1029 
-1036 ADRVRRE
+1036 
-1043 LEEAEVKRKEALE
+1043 
-1056 FHRRRMQEESA
+1056 
-1067 ARSAQLAEEA
+1067 
-1077 KEGELRRKRQQEE
+1077 
-1090 AEEAERK
+1090 
-1097 IREEQERQRQQRKDE
+1097 
-1112 DERRKKE
+1112 

-1620 GGGSAETEAVAKA
+1620 GGGSAEMEAVAKATPASASSALGMARLAGQTLMEAGGGSAETEAVAKATPASASSALGMARLAGQTLMEAGGGSAETEAVAKA

>member
-1 MQRTSFD
+1 
-8 VNSIAALLRQTE
+8 
-20 ANLAGLKPRQEA
+20 
-32 PRYLS
+32 
-37 DPLGATASYP
+37 
-47 APVPSRPLG
+47 VPSRPLG

-133 GMAPTALDEVW
+133 GMAPMALDEVW

-244 EAAPIRELHDEIN
+244 EAAPIRELHDEKIN

-790 SGATLQVTLNCIGDS
+790 SGATLQVTLDCIGDS

-820 VESVELLRVDFPD
+820 VES
-833 RDRAAVCWVSTGSG
+833 
-847 AAETRLRRLL
+847 
-857 EDSDSVLRQRLGVLE
+857 
-872 VSRVSAT
+872 
-879 PAAAQ
+879 
-884 AVARQLS
+884 
-891 TRVGSLEEAQRQLAE
+891 
-906 GLGSVE
+906 
-912 RQVLNIEGRLAGSLG
+912 
-927 LSTFS
+927 
-932 RRPMPSF
+932 
-939 PALPSSYSE
+939 
-948 PVMEPTTEPVARAGR
+948 
-963 SNAPRE
+963 
-969 ADEEGSVRDLDFGAA
+969 
-984 LDGSPPPDSR
+984 
-994 HLPHFRSLAAEERR
+994 
-1008 LEMERAAERREQER
+1008 
-1022 RVQEETQ
+1022 
-1029 RKREQEA
+1029 
-1036 ADRVRRE
+1036 
-1043 LEEAEVKRKEALE
+1043 
-1056 FHRRRMQEESA
+1056 
-1067 ARSAQLAEEA
+1067 
-1077 KEGELRRKRQQEE
+1077 GELRRKRQQEE

-1620 GGGSAETEAVAKA
+1620 GGGSAEMEAVAKATPASASSALGMARLAGQTLMEAGGGSAETEAVAKATPASASSALGMARLAGQTLMEAGGGSAETEAVAKA

>member
-1 MQRTSFD
+1 
-8 VNSIAALLRQTE
+8 
-20 ANLAGLKPRQEA
+20 
-32 PRYLS
+32 
-37 DPLGATASYP
+37 
-47 APVPSRPLG
+47 VPSRPLG

-133 GMAPTALDEVW
+133 GMAPMALDEVW

-244 EAAPIRELHDEIN
+244 EAAPIRELHDEKIN

-631 RASSPVGRRVEDR
+631 RASSP
-644 VRRLEDAVDLLP
+644 
-656 PRLQDRL
+656 
-663 RALENASGSSELRS
+663 
-677 SSAAS
+677 
-682 AAVNAVAA
+682 
-690 SLAPQLEELRTRLG
+690 LEELRTRLG

-790 SGATLQVTLNCIGDS
+790 SGATLQVTLDCIGDS

-1620 GGGSAETEAVAKA
+1620 GGGSAEMEAVAKATPASASSALGMARLAGQTLMEAGGGSAETEAVAKATPASASSALGMARLAGQTLMEAGGGSAETEAVAKA

>member
-1 MQRTSFD
+1 
-8 VNSIAALLRQTE
+8 
-20 ANLAGLKPRQEA
+20 
-32 PRYLS
+32 
-37 DPLGATASYP
+37 
-47 APVPSRPLG
+47 VPSRPLG

-133 GMAPTALDEVW
+133 GMAPMALDEVW

-244 EAAPIRELHDEIN
+244 EAAPIRELHDEKIN

-790 SGATLQVTLNCIGDS
+790 SGATLQVTLDCIGDS

-820 VESVELLRVDFPD
+820 
-833 RDRAAVCWVSTGSG
+833 
-847 AAETRLRRLL
+847 
-857 EDSDSVLRQRLGVLE
+857 
-872 VSRVSAT
+872 
-879 PAAAQ
+879 
-884 AVARQLS
+884 
-891 TRVGSLEEAQRQLAE
+891 
-906 GLGSVE
+906 
-912 RQVLNIEGRLAGSLG
+912 
-927 LSTFS
+927 
-932 RRPMPSF
+932 
-939 PALPSSYSE
+939 
-948 PVMEPTTEPVARAGR
+948 
-963 SNAPRE
+963 
-969 ADEEGSVRDLDFGAA
+969 
-984 LDGSPPPDSR
+984 
-994 HLPHFRSLAAEERR
+994 
-1008 LEMERAAERREQER
+1008 
-1022 RVQEETQ
+1022 
-1029 RKREQEA
+1029 
-1036 ADRVRRE
+1036 
-1043 LEEAEVKRKEALE
+1043 
-1056 FHRRRMQEESA
+1056 
-1067 ARSAQLAEEA
+1067 
-1077 KEGELRRKRQQEE
+1077 
-1090 AEEAERK
+1090 
-1097 IREEQERQRQQRKDE
+1097 
-1112 DERRKKE
+1112 KE

-1620 GGGSAETEAVAKA
+1620 GGGSAEMEAVAKATPASASSALGMARLAGQTLMEAGGGSAETEAVAKATPASASSALGMARLAGQTLMEAGGGSAETEAVAKA

>member
-1 MQRTSFD
+1 
-8 VNSIAALLRQTE
+8 
-20 ANLAGLKPRQEA
+20 
-32 PRYLS
+32 
-37 DPLGATASYP
+37 
-47 APVPSRPLG
+47 VPSRPLG

-133 GMAPTALDEVW
+133 GMAPMALDEVW

-244 EAAPIRELHDEIN
+244 EAAPIRELHDEKIN

-790 SGATLQVTLNCIGDS
+790 SGATLQVTLDCIGDS

-857 EDSDSVLRQRLGVLE
+857 
-872 VSRVSAT
+872 
-879 PAAAQ
+879 
-884 AVARQLS
+884 
-891 TRVGSLEEAQRQLAE
+891 
-906 GLGSVE
+906 
-912 RQVLNIEGRLAGSLG
+912 
-927 LSTFS
+927 
-932 RRPMPSF
+932 
-939 PALPSSYSE
+939 
-948 PVMEPTTEPVARAGR
+948 
-963 SNAPRE
+963 
-969 ADEEGSVRDLDFGAA
+969 
-984 LDGSPPPDSR
+984 
-994 HLPHFRSLAAEERR
+994 
-1008 LEMERAAERREQER
+1008 
-1022 RVQEETQ
+1022 
-1029 RKREQEA
+1029 
-1036 ADRVRRE
+1036 
-1043 LEEAEVKRKEALE
+1043 
-1056 FHRRRMQEESA
+1056 
-1067 ARSAQLAEEA
+1067 
-1077 KEGELRRKRQQEE
+1077 EE

-1620 GGGSAETEAVAKA
+1620 GGGSAEMEAVAKATPASASSALGMARLAGQTLMEAGGGSAETEAVAKATPASASSALGMARLAGQTLMEAGGGSAETEAVAKA

>member
-1 MQRTSFD
+1 
-8 VNSIAALLRQTE
+8 
-20 ANLAGLKPRQEA
+20 
-32 PRYLS
+32 
-37 DPLGATASYP
+37 
-47 APVPSRPLG
+47 VPSRPLG

-133 GMAPTALDEVW
+133 GMAPMALDEVW

-244 EAAPIRELHDEIN
+244 EAAPIRELHDEKIN

-790 SGATLQVTLNCIGDS
+790 SGATLQVTLDCIGDS

-1029 RKREQEA
+1029 RKR
-1036 ADRVRRE
+1036 
-1043 LEEAEVKRKEALE
+1043 
-1056 FHRRRMQEESA
+1056 
-1067 ARSAQLAEEA
+1067 
-1077 KEGELRRKRQQEE
+1077 
-1090 AEEAERK
+1090 
-1097 IREEQERQRQQRKDE
+1097 EQERQRQQRKDE

-1620 GGGSAETEAVAKA
+1620 GGGSAEMEAVAKATPASASSALGMARLAGQTLMEAGGGSAETEAVAKATPASASSALGMARLAGQTLMEAGGGSAETEAVAKA

>member
-1 MQRTSFD
+1 
-8 VNSIAALLRQTE
+8 
-20 ANLAGLKPRQEA
+20 
-32 PRYLS
+32 
-37 DPLGATASYP
+37 
-47 APVPSRPLG
+47 VPSRPLG

-133 GMAPTALDEVW
+133 GMAPMALDEVW

-244 EAAPIRELHDEIN
+244 EAAPIRELHDEKIN

-432 QDLKVEAEATKNALE
+432 QD
-447 MDLHRAERFMQE
+447 
-459 MGSKISSQ
+459 
-467 EAQLLRMSEMDVQRS
+467 
-482 RLETLE
+482 
-488 SKVNEVQGEQRTLRD
+488 
-503 VKAIVDA
+503 
-510 HKLQADRRHGDLE
+510 
-523 ISMTSLEEQLRGREQ
+523 
-538 RRSNDV
+538 
-544 EEQRAR
+544 
-550 YEGLE
+550 Y
-555 SRLTEVQV
+555 
-563 GQVRQNTTLE
+563 
-573 NLTATLTNLEPKTVG
+573 
-588 QIADMARLE
+588 
-597 QAILVLQQQQR
+597 
-608 NQSFATTMG
+608 
-617 SLDRSGVTEPASPT
+617 
-631 RASSPVGRRVEDR
+631 
-644 VRRLEDAVDLLP
+644 
-656 PRLQDRL
+656 
-663 RALENASGSSELRS
+663 
-677 SSAAS
+677 
-682 AAVNAVAA
+682 
-690 SLAPQLEELRTRLG
+690 
-704 LLGQQQGDLDS
+704 
-715 RLRRAESRER
+715 
-725 PAAHQ
+725 
-730 PAMQEPVAQPAR
+730 
-742 EPAVDSRNASPK
+742 
-754 NSPEI
+754 
-759 SELEARLSR
+759 LS
-768 LEDHLLTLDS
+768 
-778 LDSSGME
+778 
-785 TSALP
+785 
-790 SGATLQVTLNCIGDS
+790 
-805 EEPISSSDIRSALQE
+805 
-820 VESVELLRVDFPD
+820 
-833 RDRAAVCWVSTGSG
+833 
-847 AAETRLRRLL
+847 
-857 EDSDSVLRQRLGVLE
+857 
-872 VSRVSAT
+872 
-879 PAAAQ
+879 
-884 AVARQLS
+884 
-891 TRVGSLEEAQRQLAE
+891 
-906 GLGSVE
+906 
-912 RQVLNIEGRLAGSLG
+912 
-927 LSTFS
+927 
-932 RRPMPSF
+932 
-939 PALPSSYSE
+939 
-948 PVMEPTTEPVARAGR
+948 
-963 SNAPRE
+963 
-969 ADEEGSVRDLDFGAA
+969 
-984 LDGSPPPDSR
+984 
-994 HLPHFRSLAAEERR
+994 
-1008 LEMERAAERREQER
+1008 
-1022 RVQEETQ
+1022 
-1029 RKREQEA
+1029 
-1036 ADRVRRE
+1036 
-1043 LEEAEVKRKEALE
+1043 
-1056 FHRRRMQEESA
+1056 
-1067 ARSAQLAEEA
+1067 
-1077 KEGELRRKRQQEE
+1077 
-1090 AEEAERK
+1090 
-1097 IREEQERQRQQRKDE
+1097 
-1112 DERRKKE
+1112 
-1119 EEQDAREIAAQ
+1119 
-1130 KKREQEQRMRDDEQ
+1130 EQRMRDDEQ

-1620 GGGSAETEAVAKA
+1620 GGGSAEMEAVAKATPASASSALGMARLAGQTLMEAGGGSAETEAVAKATPASASSALGMARLAGQTLMEAGGGSAETEAVAKA